1 MIYIIPS
8 GQAENYYI
16 YYVRIWRKGGADIM
30 QKKTNREVNNKP
42 RWMTQC
48 DVIRYN
54 LKIPEDMKKKLKNEA
69 RHMRMDISSYIC
81 GVLSGDIKRAKD

>member
-1 MIYIIPS
+1 
-8 GQAENYYI
+8 
-16 YYVRIWRKGGADIM
+16 M
-30 QKKTNREVNNKP
+30 QKKTTARENTP

-69 RHMRMDISSYIC
+69 RETGMDMSSYIC
-81 GVLSGDIKRAKD
+81 GVLSGDIKRKKA